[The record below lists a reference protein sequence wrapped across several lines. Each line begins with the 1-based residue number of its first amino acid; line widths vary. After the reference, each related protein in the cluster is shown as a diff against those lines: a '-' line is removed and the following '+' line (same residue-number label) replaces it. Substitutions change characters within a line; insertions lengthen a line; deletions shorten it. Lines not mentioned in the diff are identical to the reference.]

1 MTSDSLSSEIEVSK
15 TKIEWP
21 QSKGDPIR
29 PVWSY
34 AKKKGMYEAEALRM
48 MAHDLVERLKE
59 LELPLHKAMKAA
71 FGDGLTEMAYI
82 KMMTTRLNA
91 SEREN
96 YRLRKQ
102 LERCRSDME
111 SNDPLNARRIFGEP
125 KP

>member
-1 MTSDSLSSEIEVSK
+1 MDSHRTPDEQVSQ

-59 LELPLHKAMKAA
+59 LELPLRRAMKEAS
-71 FGDGLTEMAYI
+71 GDGLTEMAYI
-82 KMMTTRLNA
+82 KMMNQRLNA

-102 LERCRSDME
+102 IER
-111 SNDPLNARRIFGEP
+111 LAGEVQTLQERA
-125 KP
+125 

>member
-1 MTSDSLSSEIEVSK
+1 MSELRTPDQEVSP

-48 MAHDLVERLKE
+48 MAHDLVQRLKE
-59 LELPLHKAMKAA
+59 LELPLHRAMKEAA
-71 FGDGLTEMAYI
+71 GDGLTEMAYV
-82 KMMTTRLNA
+82 KMMTQRLNN

-102 LERCRSDME
+102 VER
-111 SNDPLNARRIFGEP
+111 LAGEV
-125 KP
+125 KALQERT